1 MNNAAK
7 KLYLEDALPLLSLKN
22 AEYRSAVKKICA
34 LQLELDEATH
44 DSTTQVVF
52 GSTKN
57 EREAFVVSKSEG
69 LVAGVEEVV
78 WFLNTSTALKAQAL
92 TKNGARVSKSTP
104 LLTLKGTIAD
114 LMAHERMIL
123 NLIAHMSGIANH
135 AKELLGQLGP
145 IKNAPLL
152 ASTRKTRF
160 GVLDK
165 VACVIAG
172 AGSHRLTLKDAVIIK
187 HNHLHAVKNKLS
199 AVVTQAL
206 ERATTRQGLRFFE
219 VEVTT
224 PRDALEVAQIFQQKK
239 AKLPCVMMLDNFAPP
254 QAQKIIAQLDRLY
267 PHRAFVTEVSGGITK
282 FNLKN
287 YAKIGAD
294 VLSLGSL
301 TYGASFFDVSMRMK

>member
-1 MNNAAK
+1 MNNAAR
-7 KLYLEDALPLLSLKN
+7 KLYLEDALPLLSIKN

-34 LQLELDEATH
+34 LQLELDDCAH
-44 DSTTQVVF
+44 DVTTQVVF

-57 EREAFVVSKSEG
+57 EREAFVVAKSDG
-69 LVAGVEEVV
+69 IVTGVEEIS
-78 WFLNTSTALKAQAL
+78 WFLNTHSAIKAHSL
-92 TKNGARVSKSTP
+92 VKNGARITRATP
-104 LLTLKGTIAD
+104 LLTLKGTIGD
-114 LMAHERMIL
+114 LMSHERMIL

-165 VACVIAG
+165 AACVIVG
-172 AGSHRLTLKDAVIIK
+172 AGSHRLTLNDAVIIK

-199 AVVTQAL
+199 SVVTQSL
-206 ERATTRQGLRFFE
+206 ERASTRQGLRFFE

-224 PRDALEVAQIFQQKK
+224 PRDALEVAQIFQLKK
-239 AKLPCVMMLDNFAPP
+239 SKLPCVMMLDNFAPP
-254 QAQKIIAQLDRLY
+254 QAQKLIVQLDRLY
-267 PHRAFVTEVSGGITK
+267 PHRAFVIEVSGGISK

-294 VLSLGSL
+294 VLSLGNL